1 MVLIQIVNYFKIKK
15 PLTPLTTNTDSNSK
29 EVFYALNIWYDPSK
43 NWVYVLYS
51 VVGKHAQRCGGS
63 FYNLLNKRGNN
74 GARVLNQNKDVSDRR
89 FCMES
94 L

>member
-43 NWVYVLYS
+43 NWVYALYS
-51 VVGKHAQRCGGS
+51 IVSKRVQRCGGWL
-63 FYNLLNKRGNN
+63 YILL
-74 GARVLNQNKDVSDRR
+74 
-89 FCMES
+89 
-94 L
+94 